1 MLSLSSRQLV
11 NFVFSLSIC
20 LTIGLMNLLGQ
31 VEAQTGDAC
40 IASLTSLLDDPKQA
54 VNAPYFNSATG
65 HFNLAYFYANRYNN
79 AIWDSYP
86 YEVMG
91 QYDMCKMPEYYAPGD
106 GLSTNYCVVN
116 VNFVSTGAMC
126 LPSACTQEVL
136 EENHAHV
143 PFLRQIS
150 ALRYRLGAELVEA
163 CATVA
168 TMGPSPECLRLQ
180 STNEYLENVY
190 ELMVLFNS
198 GGAVEFNCNTYET
211 LEAKTSNKV
220 MLGIF
225 FFFVILCAFA
235 TLWHI
240 FMGSD
245 ELLRISPN
253 LTPRNKNLKLGDL
266 PVSDSNSNNKNE
278 GSSSASASASASA
291 TTTTKSTTNIDQ
303 QQQQQQQSQQQLSQ
317 KSAPA
322 PAKVDTTNLP
332 VYLSAFDVI
341 TNTKEIFSI
350 HVRPGE
356 FSCFDGMRGLS
367 CFWVIIYHVILWQ
380 HTFYAN
386 PDALLPNEDQEKAGF
401 LGKWWSMPFF
411 SFSGTLCVDTFFF
424 ISAFLA
430 TFLLIKKL
438 DKEQRPAYKWIPL
451 TYFHRFLR
459 ITPAYMFAMFFNWQI
474 APLLAYGP
482 LAANVWKNNIG
493 QCQYQWWTHLLYINT
508 LYFPHTGDD
517 NGTRICFG
525 HTWYLADDML
535 FFYFVPIVCLLYSFS
550 SSPIWAHRLSATT
563 KKIAHIGSYVFV
575 LAIIFSSLGLAASEA
590 YERKWTTNSWDMES
604 VNYTRMEEGEP
615 YGGFEAP
622 WIRIP
627 TYFIGILFGLIWTDR
642 KFILKQ
648 RQAEME
654 SELKQSQAKDQELI
668 ATSGLIIPIN
678 DNNNNG
684 VLDNSSS
691 NTSRKTTTMA
701 TTTILKPTMS
711 TLMKKQAIKDYKYYT
726 PVQRTLI
733 LFAGLGI
740 LALVMYGPA
749 TGTVATEPCI
759 PGMLTPT
766 CGADWDRLTRVMLA
780 TLARPAWAVG
790 LALICVLCW
799 NGQGG
804 LINSF
809 LSAPIWAPISFLT
822 YTAYL
827 THYTVLTYYMS
838 VVTERVYFTG
848 FTFTLQFIGLSVF
861 SFVTALVLSLMIEKP
876 FMKIQREYLEKRPV
890 SKSTKTNS
898 NSISQTNEEKSQIS
912 GLNIKV
918 TTDGQSSK

>member
-1 MLSLSSRQLV
+1 MYLV
-11 NFVFSLSIC
+11 KNNFVFLSIFAS
-20 LTIGLMNLLGQ
+20 LLLLLKQ
-31 VEAQTGDAC
+31 ANSQTAEFC
-40 IASLTSLLDDPKQA
+40 IASLNALLDDPKEA
-54 VNAPYFNSATG
+54 INAPFYNSATG

-106 GLSTNYCVVN
+106 AVSTNYCVVN
-116 VNFVSTGAMC
+116 VNYVSTGAMC
-126 LPSACTQEVL
+126 LPAQCNEEVL
-136 EENHAHV
+136 QENHAHV

-150 ALRYRLGAELVEA
+150 ALRYRVGASLMEA

-180 STNEYLENVY
+180 STNEYLENIY

-198 GGAVEFNCNTYET
+198 GGNVYFNCNTYET
-211 LEAKTSNKV
+211 LEAKTSNHI
-220 MLGIF
+220 MIGIF
-225 FFFVILCAFA
+225 FFFVCLCLFA
-235 TLWHI
+235 TFWHVC
-240 FMGSD
+240 FGTD
-245 ELLRISPN
+245 ELLRLSPN
-253 LTPRNKNLKLGDL
+253 LTPRNKNLNLGDL
-266 PVSDSNSNNKNE
+266 KLSDLPASSNSSSSDNNKKGANDNLS
-278 GSSSASASASASA
+278 GNKSNDKTSSA
-291 TTTTKSTTNIDQ
+291 TEGQ
-303 QQQQQQQSQQQLSQ
+303 QVKEKKKDSL
-317 KSAPA
+317 A
-322 PAKVDTTNLP
+322 LP
-332 VYLSAFDVI
+332 VYLSSFDVV
-341 TNTKEIFSI
+341 TNMKEIFSI

-386 PDALLPNEDQEKAGF
+386 PDVLLPNEDPEKAGF

-430 TFLLIKKL
+430 TYLLIKKL
-438 DKEQRPAYKWIPL
+438 DKEDRPAYKWIPL

-474 APLLAYGP
+474 APLLSYGP

-493 QCQYQWWTHLLYINT
+493 QCKYQWWTHLLYINT

-535 FFYFVPIVCLLYSFS
+535 FFYFVPIVCLIYSLS
-550 SSPIWAHRLSATT
+550 SSPKWAKKLSATA
-563 KKIAHIGSYVFV
+563 KKSAHLAAYGFV
-575 LAIIFSSLGLAASEA
+575 LAVIFGSLGLAASEA

-627 TYFIGILFGLIWTDR
+627 TYFIGILLALIWTDR
-642 KFILKQ
+642 KYIIKR

-654 SELKQSQAKDQELI
+654 AEMKNDQIKDQELI
-668 ATSGLIIPIN
+668 ATSGLIIPLD
-678 DNNNNG
+678 DNANELLPNQGEN
-684 VLDNSSS
+684 
-691 NTSRKTTTMA
+691 RKTTIMA
-701 TTTILKPTMS
+701 TNTVLKPTMS

-726 PVQRTLI
+726 PLQRTLL

-749 TGTVATEPCI
+749 TGTVGIEPCI

-766 CGADWDRLTRVMLA
+766 CGAKWSRTTRVLLA

-861 SFVTALVLSLMIEKP
+861 SFVSALVLSLMIEKP
-876 FMKIQREYLEKRPV
+876 FMKIQREYLEKR
-890 SKSTKTNS
+890 KTTTPK
-898 NSISQTNEEKSQIS
+898 QVRQIDQKEIQLS
-912 GLNIKV
+912 ALNVKV
-918 TTDGQSSK
+918 TAEGNSSK